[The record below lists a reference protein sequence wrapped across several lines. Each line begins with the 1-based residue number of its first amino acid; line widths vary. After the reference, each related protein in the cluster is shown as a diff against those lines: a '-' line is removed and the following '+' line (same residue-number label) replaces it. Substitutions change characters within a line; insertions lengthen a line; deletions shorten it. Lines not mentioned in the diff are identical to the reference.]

1 MADAMRAVVV
11 DSEHN
16 MAVGEAAKPVPGA
29 GEVLIRTAFAGLNR
43 ADLLQRRGMYPPP
56 PGASP
61 IMGLEVSGTVEAVG
75 EGVTRWKRGDPV
87 CALLAGGG
95 YAEYVAV
102 DQGSVMPIPAGLS
115 FEQAAAIVEATFTVF
130 TNVFEACAL
139 KPSETLLIHGG
150 ASGIGTTGI
159 QMARAHG
166 SKVFATVG
174 DADKLK
180 LATSLGARGI
190 NYRTEDF
197 EKIVKDEGG
206 ADVILDIVGGPY
218 VQKNITVAN
227 RKGRIVNIAYQQGA
241 KTEVNFLPVML
252 KGLVITGS
260 TLRARANAEKARL
273 AREVE
278 RTVWPWIAA
287 GKVKPIIDSVY
298 PLDQVDDAHARM
310 AASKHAGKILLR
322 I

>member
-115 FEQAAAIVEATFTVF
+115 LEQAAAIVEATFTVF